1 MKRTYKSMMGVTLLE
16 IMLVLAIAAL
26 VIVMSIRFYSS
37 ASNSQKVN
45 AMVTIASALNSAA
58 EACASANSGDLTTC
72 TNLAPYMPNNVMPRT
87 PWGSPIQG
95 PSIGENGTT
104 AQFQFTAIPEGAA
117 TMFTNALN
125 PNSNPKITAVS
136 ATGWTYSIAR

>member
-37 ASNSQKVN
+37 ASNSQKIN
-45 AMVTIASALNSAA
+45 AMISIVSALNAAA
-58 EACASANSGDLTTC
+58 ESCASANNSDLTSC
-72 TNLAPYMPNNVMPRT
+72 TDLAPYMPNGVMPKT
-87 PWGSPIQG
+87 PWGGVITG
-95 PSIGENGTT
+95 PTISGT
-104 AQFQFTAIPEGAA
+104 AAAFTFTPVLPTGTA

-125 PNSNPKITAVS
+125 PTTNPKITAVS
-136 ATGWTYSIAR
+136 SGGWTYDISK